1 MSGTGRRSAVGRRLD
16 VTVVLSVL
24 LPALLVL
31 SALLLRPEV
40 PPRGTAAPEE
50 TPLTSATVI
59 CPGGPEGV
67 LVASGSGE
75 RGDVQVRQGERVG
88 EVRVAPDRPSE
99 VDTGT
104 GPVVVRAEGT
114 LAPGLLAG
122 RFAGSAAREC
132 RPPAYD
138 EWFTGVGAGAEH
150 TSVLELTNPDAGP
163 AVVDVTVH
171 GRRGVV
177 EATDLRGIAVPGHG
191 TVRFDLARTVPRRDE
206 LALHVVVNRGR
217 ASASVLDRFDPIGR
231 GPRTEDHLPAQAEPS
246 RDNLLL
252 GLPAGPG
259 PRVLLLANPGE
270 VETRAAIRLVTP
282 ESVFEAVDTE
292 EVVVPPGGVQR
303 VPVARILRGGT
314 AKDALGLLV
323 ESGEPVTATLRSLAG
338 GDLTTTVPGIPVAEP
353 TEVLVPTGEKELL
366 LGGARAEGEV
376 TVVARDARGKVLA
389 EERVPV
395 APDRGQ
401 QLELPEEA
409 VLVAVDP
416 GGVAVSGA
424 VLASG
429 DGGATVLRLR
439 PLERSGL
446 VADVRPGLPGD

>member
-1 MSGTGRRSAVGRRLD
+1 M
-16 VTVVLSVL
+16 
-24 LPALLVL
+24 
-31 SALLLRPEV
+31 
-40 PPRGTAAPEE
+40 
-50 TPLTSATVI
+50 
-59 CPGGPEGV
+59 
-67 LVASGSGE
+67 
-75 RGDVQVRQGERVG
+75 
-88 EVRVAPDRPSE
+88 
-99 VDTGT
+99 
-104 GPVVVRAEGT
+104 
-114 LAPGLLAG
+114 
-122 RFAGSAAREC
+122 
-132 RPPAYD
+132 
-138 EWFTGVGAGAEH
+138 
-150 TSVLELTNPDAGP
+150 
-163 AVVDVTVH
+163 
-171 GRRGVV
+171 
-177 EATDLRGIAVPGHG
+177 
-191 TVRFDLARTVPRRDE
+191 
-206 LALHVVVNRGR
+206 
-217 ASASVLDRFDPIGR
+217 
-231 GPRTEDHLPAQAEPS
+231 
-246 RDNLLL
+246 
-252 GLPAGPG
+252 
-259 PRVLLLANPGE
+259 LLLANPGE

-366 LGGARAEGEV
+366 LGDAHAEGEV

>member
-1 MSGTGRRSAVGRRLD
+1 MSSAGRRSAVGRRVD
-16 VTVVLSVL
+16 VTVVLAVL
-24 LPALLVL
+24 MPALLL
-31 SALLLRPEV
+31 ASALLLRPDD
-40 PPRGTAAPEE
+40 PRTETGAPEE

-59 CPGGPEGV
+59 CPSGPEGV
-67 LVASGSGE
+67 LVASASDE
-75 RGDVQVRQGERVG
+75 RGEVQLRQGERVG
-88 EVRVAPDRPSE
+88 EVRLAPDRPSE

-104 GPVVVRAEGT
+104 GPVVVRAEGA

-177 EATDLRGIAVPGHG
+177 EAPDLRGIAVPGHD
-191 TVRFDLARTVPRRDE
+191 TVRLDLSRVVPRRDE

-259 PRVLLLANPGE
+259 PRVLLLANPGD

-303 VPVARILRGGT
+303 VSVARILRGET
-314 AKDALGLLV
+314 ARDALGLLV
-323 ESGEPVTATLRSLAG
+323 ESTDPVTATLRSLAG
-338 GDLTTTVPGIPVAEP
+338 GDLTTTVPGIPVEEP
-353 TEVLVPTGEKELL
+353 TEVLVPTGEKQLL
-366 LGGARAEGEV
+366 LGGASAEGEV
-376 TVVARDARGKVLA
+376 TVVARDAGGEIVARD
-389 EERVPV
+389 RVQV
-395 APDRGQ
+395 GPDRGQ
-401 QLELPEEA
+401 QLELPDDV

-416 GGVAVSGA
+416 GGVAMSGA
-424 VLASG
+424 VLASDG
-429 DGGATVLRLR
+429 DGASVLRLR

-446 VADVRPGLPGD
+446 VADVRPGLPGS